1 MGIEGNKFSN
11 SMQISWFKIACHQN
25 ITRNSCLTKWSSLI
39 FVDNGVFSVM
49 ISLFYEY
56 LSGSQCE
63 SKGKPSF
70 LISCFKMKISEAC
83 GWQNKKPRDFWSPLV
98 IVYRQ
103 IVDISRLWLWLFIID
118 MIIDRVNF
126 WYLV

>member
-1 MGIEGNKFSN
+1 MGIEGNKFST
-11 SMQISWFKIACHQN
+11 SMQLSWLKIACHQN
-25 ITRNSCLTKWSSLI
+25 ITRNSCLTKWSFLI

-63 SKGKPSF
+63 SKESHHF
-70 LISCFKMKISEAC
+70 LLHVCKVKISEAC
-83 GWQNKKPRDFWSPLV
+83 GRENKKPRDFRSPFL

-103 IVDISRLWLWLFIID
+103 IVDISWLWLWLFIID
-118 MIIDRVNF
+118 VIIDRVHF